1 MRQITIKSR
10 DGRIRSVD
18 IGSFDGD
25 PNALLKDGETLVIP
39 MVFMDAVSQR
49 GYQSFAD
56 DAVTDADRQ
65 RVEDARSEM
74 ISKTSNRWK
83 HAVTVRP
90 TPHQDVVRCHARSG
104 TRGIPTPAHQCLEEA
119 AMNYSNLPA
128 SVLAKLLALEQIV
141 EHLRDEEA
149 SLTPQINDIRNR
161 LNGRVLDQRDDAG
174 RLEQDMQRLVADH
187 TQVKARLH
195 QAQRLLSSC
204 RTWLDRLPPGAKLEP
219 VTASTEGKS
228 LPEVRA
234 RISDAR
240 EELAKL
246 KRAPVPSPDLRDRV
260 ERRIAALG
268 APTVRGIGAGEEL
281 KIVWP
286 GAKQTPSG
294 PDERS
299 CEPLAM
305 FAMLFPKKLA
315 DAVMTRGRADGERS
329 HPRRPAS
336 RRALPHWSARSR
348 S

>member
-1 MRQITIKSR
+1 M
-10 DGRIRSVD
+10 
-18 IGSFDGD
+18 
-25 PNALLKDGETLVIP
+25 
-39 MVFMDAVSQR
+39 
-49 GYQSFAD
+49 
-56 DAVTDADRQ
+56 
-65 RVEDARSEM
+65 
-74 ISKTSNRWK
+74 
-83 HAVTVRP
+83 
-90 TPHQDVVRCHARSG
+90 
-104 TRGIPTPAHQCLEEA
+104 EEA
-119 AMNYSNLPA
+119 AMNYANLPA
-128 SVLAKLLALEQIV
+128 SVLAKLLALDQTV
-141 EHLRDEEA
+141 EHLRAEE
-149 SLTPQINDIRNR
+149 STLTPQINDIRNR

-187 TQVKARLH
+187 TQVNARLH
-195 QAQRLLSSC
+195 QAQRLNASC
-204 RTWLDRLPPGAKLEP
+204 RTWLDRLPPGTKLEP
-219 VTASTEGKS
+219 VTATTEGKS

-305 FAMLFPKKLA
+305 FAMLFPDKLA
-315 DAVMTRGRADGERS
+315 DAAMAEAERVADDPIPVAQRPARIAALEREIDELSPCRGGAHRGRDRPGRDRPSVGIGAAAGGA
-329 HPRRPAS
+329 RRQDCGA
-336 RRALPHWSARSR
+336 
-348 S
+348 